1 MRIESGRD
9 KGTIFIIFQT
19 LDSEGMDL
27 GRDKDSG
34 KGAMN
39 LSSRPASAATEH
51 HSDGDV
57 SEVRKYKR

>member
-1 MRIESGRD
+1 
-9 KGTIFIIFQT
+9 
-19 LDSEGMDL
+19 MDL

-57 SEVRKYKR
+57 SEVRYLEYLLIIQPIRKFQFSVNFV

>member
-1 MRIESGRD
+1 
-9 KGTIFIIFQT
+9 
-19 LDSEGMDL
+19 MDL